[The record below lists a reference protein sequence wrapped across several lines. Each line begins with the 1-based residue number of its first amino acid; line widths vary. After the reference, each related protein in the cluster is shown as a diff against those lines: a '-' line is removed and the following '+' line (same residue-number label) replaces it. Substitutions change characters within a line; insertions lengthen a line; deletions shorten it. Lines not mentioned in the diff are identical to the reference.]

1 MIDVND
7 ELIKKLEKLSMIEL
21 SDDEKEIIKRDL
33 NEILKYME
41 MIDEV
46 NIKNVEPLF
55 SPIEKILKN
64 IFHEDIEKTSEF
76 IKNIVNEFPEK
87 KDNLLKV
94 PGIQS

>member
-1 MIDVND
+1 MDVND

>member
-1 MIDVND
+1 MDVND

-46 NIKNVEPLF
+46 DIKNVEPLF

-64 IFHEDIEKTSEF
+64 IFHEDIEKTSKF